1 MRGTVT
7 SRAVRGRRMGLR
19 RSVLV
24 WMLIL
29 GLSGCGD
36 GGPAAELPDTPVA
49 EDADTDATA
58 TSDGDAD
65 GNGDGQSEAEQADTP
80 SEAEHGDDAASSEG
94 PGAVDSEDPTGPDIQ
109 LFAVPEC
116 SVVPNGSLSGADNLT
131 ILVAVRNGGPGA
143 IDRLVRVL
151 LESDTGL
158 RAESNNAISSG
169 SAFNPLQ
176 VDLSADDYSRTH
188 RFTVTADPNNEI
200 IERDESNNVLTVAV
214 TLPARPSSSQDVP
227 CTSP

>member
-7 SRAVRGRRMGLR
+7 AGAVRGRRMGLR
-19 RSVLV
+19 RTALV
-24 WMLIL
+24 GTLVL
-29 GLSGCGD
+29 GLSGCGG
-36 GGPAAELPDTPVA
+36 GGPAAELPTTPFG
-49 EDADTDATA
+49 EDADATA
-58 TSDGDAD
+58 TSDSDAD
-65 GNGDGQSEAEQADTP
+65 GDGDGQSEAEQAGSP
-80 SEAEHGDDAASSEG
+80 SELEQGDDASSEG
-94 PGAVDSEDPTGPDIQ
+94 PGDVDSEDPTGPDIQ
-109 LFAVPEC
+109 LFTVPEC

-131 ILVAVRNGGPGA
+131 IFVAVRNGGPGA
-143 IDRLVRVL
+143 IDRLVPVL

-200 IERDESNNVLTVAV
+200 IERDESNNVLTVTV